1 MAWLSGYGYRQKVP
15 LKRVDGAVTDYQ
27 MLLTVN
33 KGAGDSS
40 GAVIYLKNHALSWE
54 GTVPNDLR
62 FTRADEVTELPYWIE
77 FSDANTAKVW
87 GKYNS
92 IETTDT
98 YFNVYYGKSG
108 DTTTSDEVATALNGY
123 AEDYEPTNN
132 FADTLDSPW
141 EVSIEQALS
150 QSHSA
155 KCPARASPASAIYVR
170 RTTAITFPTDT
181 VLIKTAA
188 WLNEIIAN
196 DHFHLFAFQN
206 SAASAWVGPHVAIQD
221 GNLKYYTTA
230 WQDSGWTMPLAQW
243 VYFQMRL
250 KPGTNNFD
258 VYTSSDGSSWTIR
271 ITDGTY
277 IGAISGGTACIVK
290 IAGSYGDNNASTSL
304 RYQDNYFWRKYIDPE
319 PTWGTWGTEEAAES
333 AGFPLSTGSCIG

>member
-1 MAWLSGYGYRQKVP
+1 MAWLTGYVYRQKVP

-62 FTRADEVTELPYWIE
+62 FTKADGTTLLNYWIE
-77 FSDANTAKVW
+77 SSDANTAKVW
-87 GKYNS
+87 IKFDS
-92 IETTDT
+92 IGTTDT
-98 YFNVYYGKSG
+98 DFYVYYGKSG

-155 KCPARASPASAIYVR
+155 KCPARASPASDIYVR

-188 WLNEIIAN
+188 WLNEIIA
-196 DHFHLFAFQN
+196 DDYFHLFVFRN
-206 SAASAWVGPHVAIQD
+206 SADSAWVGSHVAIKD
-221 GNLKYYTTA
+221 GNLKYYTTD
-230 WQDSGWTMPLAQW
+230 WLDSGWTMPLAQW

-290 IAGSYGDNNASTSL
+290 IAGSYSSANASTSL

-319 PTWGTWGTEEAAES
+319 PTWGTWGTEEAVS
-333 AGFPLSTGSCIG
+333 AGFLHSTGFIIG